1 MLIICRKT
9 LSVSHLLGL
18 YLNHRSYLIRYF
30 INSMKEWQ
38 WVPNLDLNL
47 SMIFFFFMKKLG
59 FKIVLFN
66 LYPLSIEDSYRFAK
80 NNTLK
85 NFELFNRQHKNIRFT
100 SEIENENS
108 VSFLDIKIS
117 RDNNEFTTSV
127 TTKQTLAECLPTLKV

>member
-1 MLIICRKT
+1 
-9 LSVSHLLGL
+9 
-18 YLNHRSYLIRYF
+18 
-30 INSMKEWQ
+30 MKEWQ

-47 SMIFFFFMKKLG
+47 SMFFFFFMKKLG

-66 LYPLSIEDSYRFAK
+66 LNPLSIEDSYRFAK

-85 NFELFNRQHKNIRFT
+85 NFELFNRQHKNIRFS

-117 RDNNEFTTSV
+117 RDSNEFTTSV
-127 TTKQTLAECLPTLKV
+127 TTKQPLAECLPTLKA